1 MPGWKVCFLVA
12 SALNHGEDLGVP
24 GKLALAHEAASSQK
38 GDLHEIA
45 AAL

>member
-24 GKLALAHEAASSQK
+24 GKLALAHEAASSKK